1 MKFSKRMTM
10 LSLVILLITGC
21 TATEDDPADS
31 SSGGDTKY
39 ELNADVVNTHGGVE
53 GLDNMENF
61 YQQVQKGEEGNLRV
75 LEYTIEGDPI
85 ITDLDYDGKQINV
98 KFDTTRDEY
107 GSGKVTTSTCDQLAR
122 EENPTNLSYYMT
134 DCKGASS
141 NMIQALQISYSVKQ
155 QDVFEVE
162 LKYGE
167 ELERTVN
174 VSEANKQEV
183 YKKLVLANYLDV
195 DPLDNKC
202 DDQEEAESYY
212 MHVKIN
218 GGERT
223 YRWAS
228 CDNSEDGQN
237 LTEIADYIIEI
248 SKNPP
253 EKSENI
259 INGYVISIEENQLF
273 VGEDLTALDYQ
284 WVKDVPKE
292 GLLDGYSINF
302 MYIETEDARNFSPG
316 DKIAAELDGGIQETH
331 PPRAKAKSIEKI
343 N

>member
-1 MKFSKRMTM
+1 MKFSSLAAM
-10 LSLVILLITGC
+10 LGLAILILTGC
-21 TATEDDPADS
+21 NTPEEDP
-31 SSGGDTKY
+31 GDNSPGSLKY

-53 GLDNMENF
+53 GLDAMENF
-61 YQQVQKGEEGNLRV
+61 YQQVQKSKEGNLRV

-98 KFDTTRDEY
+98 TFDTTRDEY
-107 GSGKVTTSTCDQLAR
+107 GNGKITTSTCEQLAR

-134 DCKGASS
+134 DCNGASS
-141 NMIQALQISYSVKQ
+141 NMIQALQVFYNVKQ
-155 QDVFEVE
+155 QDLFEVE
-162 LKYGE
+162 LTYGDD
-167 ELERTVN
+167 LENKVDVT
-174 VSEANKQEV
+174 ETAKQEV

-202 DDQEEAESYY
+202 DDQEDAESYY
-212 MHVKIN
+212 MHIKIN

-237 LTEIADYIIEI
+237 LTEIAKDIIEL
-248 SKNPP
+248 SNNPP
-253 EKSENI
+253 QRSENI
-259 INGYVISIEENQLF
+259 INGYVISVEDNQLF

-302 MYIETEDARNFSPG
+302 IYIETENAEEFSNG
-316 DKIAAELDGGIQETH
+316 DKIAVELDGGIQETH
-331 PPRAKAKSIEKI
+331 PPRAKAKTIEKI
-343 N
+343 K